1 MTNIAAQL
9 RAVKNQPN
17 AGGFSVERKAAAK
30 RSLMLAIG
38 SDISQPSVSPAVNL
52 KTRYILWLSQSFISR
67 PVAVG
72 VAGVVL
78 AVSGLMTTVNAAQQS
93 IPGDALYTVKL
104 INERAQIQL
113 ASLDRKAVLHTEFA
127 EKRLNEVTQ
136 LQSDTSGRD
145 TGLVAQTMNA
155 YTQEVASANQNLRE
169 LQASGNSTTVATASA
184 VQQNLVALDSTIT
197 NTVGP
202 AESEEESMAV
212 SSAQSTT
219 QVAQDDSVNV
229 AVQAH
234 QDVTSEQSTRELND
248 MFLRQ
253 FAAIGTRKTFD
264 VHRLSVIRTLLTDRS
279 DVLSSLGIITDSD
292 IYRLE
297 RSINIAVADVAP
309 SMDAVALGNF
319 RSAFDALK
327 HAESLLRGIESAIA
341 DAEIAITA
349 AIMNAPA
356 AATPI
361 IASDPISDSVIPLPL
376 TKGEQEWVE
385 TPVQSLSPNP

>member
-1 MTNIAAQL
+1 MNNIAAQL
-9 RAVKNQPN
+9 RAAKNRPA
-17 AGGFSVERKAAAK
+17 AGGFSVEKQSAGK
-30 RSLMLAIG
+30 RALMLAIG
-38 SDISQPSVSPAVNL
+38 ADISQPSVAPAVNL

-93 IPGDALYTVKL
+93 IPGDMLYTIKL
-104 INERAQIQL
+104 INERAQLQL

-127 EKRLNEVTQ
+127 EKRLNEVSQ

-145 TGLVAQTMNA
+145 TNLVTQTINA

-169 LQASGNSTTVATASA
+169 LQASGNSSTVATASA
-184 VQQNLVALDSTIT
+184 VQQNLVALDSTIS
-197 NTVGP
+197 NAVGS
-202 AESEEESMAV
+202 AASAEESVAV

-248 MFLRQ
+248 MFIRQ

-264 VHRLSVIRTLLTDRS
+264 IHRLSVIRTSLSDHA
-279 DVLSSLGIITDSD
+279 DVLNVIGVVTDSD
-292 IYRLE
+292 LHRLE

-309 SMDAVALGNF
+309 SMDAVALGNY
-319 RSAFDALK
+319 RSAFDVLK
-327 HAESLLRGIESAIA
+327 HAESVLRGIESTIA

-349 AIMNAPA
+349 ALMDAPVA
-356 AATPI
+356 
-361 IASDPISDSVIPLPL
+361 DPEVDPQPSGAPVAP
-376 TKGEQEWVE
+376 
-385 TPVQSLSPNP
+385 PVQ

>member
-1 MTNIAAQL
+1 MSNIAAQL
-9 RAVKNQPN
+9 RAVKKQPK
-17 AGGFSVERKAAAK
+17 AGGFSVAEHTAAK

-38 SDISQPSVSPAVNL
+38 ADISQPSVAPAVNL
-52 KTRYILWLSQSFISR
+52 KTRYILWLSHSFVSR
-67 PVAVG
+67 PIAIG

-104 INERAQIQL
+104 INERAQLQL

-145 TGLVAQTMNA
+145 SNLVAQTIDA

-169 LQASGNSTTVATASA
+169 LQASGNSITVATASA
-184 VQQNLVALDSTIT
+184 VQQNLVALDSAMT

-202 AESEEESMAV
+202 ATSAEESVAV

-234 QDVTSEQSTRELND
+234 QDVASEQSTRELND
-248 MFLRQ
+248 MFIRQ

-264 VHRLSVIRTLLTDRS
+264 IHRLSVIRSSLTAHA
-279 DVLSSLGIITDSD
+279 DVLSALTVVTDSD
-292 IYRLE
+292 LRRLE

-309 SMDAVALGNF
+309 SMNAVALGNY

-327 HAESLLRGIESAIA
+327 HAESVLRGIESTIA
-341 DAEIAITA
+341 DTEIAITA
-349 AIMNAPA
+349 ALMNAPA
-356 AATPI
+356 VAPIAT
-361 IASDPISDSVIPLPL
+361 SDLVIPLPL
-376 TKGEQEWVE
+376 TNALDEMGADRGEWSEGVLPLVE
-385 TPVQSLSPNP
+385 